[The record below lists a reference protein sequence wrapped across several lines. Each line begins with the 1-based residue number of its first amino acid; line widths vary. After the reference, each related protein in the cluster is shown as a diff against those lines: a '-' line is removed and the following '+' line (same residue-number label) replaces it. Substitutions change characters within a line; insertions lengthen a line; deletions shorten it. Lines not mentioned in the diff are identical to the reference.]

1 MQFLSLHNYDEVY
14 PQPHSIQLNRLL
26 SPEALRRLAWSVYF
40 LDCMGDAGR
49 HGVHTVTEEGYQIQ
63 LPCDE
68 TSFVRGIEVRTESL
82 HRPGNLPCLSP
93 TGQSPPEGVT
103 LGVSGHIIKTSAFRR
118 RILHY
123 KSRIK
128 YMTATAQMM
137 LEHLQNV
144 ENELKV
150 LMAEL
155 PADLVYIEDNLYIHP
170 ERRTAF
176 VLLHALR
183 HNCFIML
190 AETRL
195 IVCSRDPNLHDLAY
209 TWMRD
214 RVRHAYPVSRIV
226 ADALRLGVVCDPFVG
241 CLAYTGI
248 EGGFLLDALNQF
260 SSLTVNGWR
269 MSTRASIPSLPA

>member
-1 MQFLSLHNYDEVY
+1 MMQFLSLHNYDEVY
-14 PQPHSIQLNRLL
+14 PQPHTITLNRLL

-40 LDCMGDAGR
+40 LDTIGDAGR
-49 HGVHTVTEEGYQIQ
+49 HGVHTVTDDGYQIQ

-68 TSFVRGIEVRTESL
+68 TSFVRGIEVQTESL
-82 HRPGNLPCLSP
+82 HRPGNIPNLSP
-93 TGQSPPEGVT
+93 TGRVPTAGAV
-103 LGVSGHIIKTSAFRR
+103 LGVSAHIIKTAAFRR

-123 KSRIK
+123 KFRIK
-128 YMTATAQMM
+128 YLTASAQTM
-137 LEHLQNV
+137 LDTLNSMEHD
-144 ENELKV
+144 LKT

-195 IVCSRDPNLHDLAY
+195 VACSRDPNLHDLAY
-209 TWMRD
+209 NWMRD
-214 RVRHAYPVSRIV
+214 RVRHAFPVSRIV

-241 CLAYTGI
+241 CVAYTGI
-248 EGGFLLDALNQF
+248 EGGLKSDTAHI
-260 SSLTVNGWR
+260 SAPV
-269 MSTRASIPSLPA
+269 